1 MVFSLGWFD
10 VYLSQGPRSLKE
22 KRRIIKSLKDKIR
35 ARFNVSIAE
44 VDNQDLW
51 HRSTLGFALVC
62 SSRKHAQTI
71 SDMLIEFIQG
81 VKKVEIIDYD
91 FMIENH

>member
-1 MVFSLGWFD
+1 
-10 VYLSQGPRSLKE
+10 VYLSERPRSLKE
-22 KRRIIKSLKDKIR
+22 KRRIVKSLKDKVR

-62 SSRKHAQTI
+62 SNRKQAQI
-71 SDMLIEFIQG
+71 INDMIIEFIRSA
-81 VKKVEIIDYD
+81 KKVEIIDHN
-91 FMIENH
+91 FIIENH

>member
-1 MVFSLGWFD
+1 MVFSLGWLD
-10 VYLSQGPRSLKE
+10 VYLSERPRSLKE
-22 KRRIIKSLKDKIR
+22 KRRIVKSLKDKVR

-62 SSRKHAQTI
+62 SNRKQAQI
-71 SDMLIEFIQG
+71 INDMIIEFIRSA
-81 VKKVEIIDYD
+81 KKVEIIDHN
-91 FMIENH
+91 FIIENH

>member
-1 MVFSLGWFD
+1 M
-10 VYLSQGPRSLKE
+10 YLSERPRSLKE
-22 KRRIIKSLKDKIR
+22 KRRIVKSLKDKVR

-62 SSRKHAQTI
+62 SNRKQAQI
-71 SDMLIEFIQG
+71 INDMIIEFIRSA
-81 VKKVEIIDYD
+81 KKVEIIDHN
-91 FMIENH
+91 FIIENH